1 MNMRLVRRILAMIM
15 AASLLVVPLTAGATD
30 SPSKGGESTNQEVTP
45 EDIPEIPSTMT
56 VIDGPRTIKNEL
68 PGAFLIYNHDRAY
81 VSVAFTETPSS
92 LSTRLAL
99 GKNSRPFVQ
108 VYTITRAK
116 SGAVYASFDAAAT
129 ALGGQVIG
137 GINIFFGVLE
147 DNEYKPLP
155 GDQKTPVTIKIRN
168 YEPGATYY
176 IARVSANGVTEII
189 PITPDE
195 FGVAIIEANGGLSAY
210 GLIKK

>member
-1 MNMRLVRRILAMIM
+1 MNMRLARRILAMIM

-30 SPSKGGESTNQEVTP
+30 TPSKGGESTNQEVTSK
-45 EDIPEIPSTMT
+45 DILEIPSTMT
-56 VIDGPRTIKNEL
+56 VIDGPRIIKNEL

-137 GINIFFGVLE
+137 GINIFLVLE